1 MRKNQCPRNR
11 QQDRESTKTGN
22 GEKVAEL
29 CRMSCC
35 AVAWRAGRE
44 RRADS
49 WRRGGHSSRSDNA
62 MRKMDIGFWKPGFQ
76 VVSVCPPRSP
86 GRFLAPSGTGLV
98 TLSNRTDSATVD
110 RSTPA
115 PIPPHHH
122 ISMEAKLFS
131 DRESGGELAGSCIFC
146 GAFLGFL
153 PKPRQDSFSN
163 TVSPCMSSFSPFH
176 PPQAAQCRVGH
187 CLAGD
192 VLARIK
198 EAGRCGWKRV
208 WWKPSL
214 RSLGKRKSSGSEKSG
229 ISESLAFMFLL
240 IWVTRRRG
248 DHQAPVR
255 RPLPLDH
262 TRLEIP
268 S

>member
-1 MRKNQCPRNR
+1 MRRNQCPWNR
-11 QQDRESTKTGN
+11 QQDRENTKTGN
-22 GEKVAEL
+22 GEKNAEL

-62 MRKMDIGFWKPGFQ
+62 MRRMDIGFWKPGFQ

-98 TLSNRTDSATVD
+98 TSSNRTDSAAVH
-110 RSTPA
+110 RSMAA

-146 GAFLGFL
+146 RAFSWLSFNGRGGLLFQHCVSMHVIFCGGTPL
-153 PKPRQDSFSN
+153 PKLYSAALAI
-163 TVSPCMSSFSPFH
+163 VS
-176 PPQAAQCRVGH
+176 
-187 CLAGD
+187 
-192 VLARIK
+192 
-198 EAGRCGWKRV
+198 
-208 WWKPSL
+208 
-214 RSLGKRKSSGSEKSG
+214 
-229 ISESLAFMFLL
+229 
-240 IWVTRRRG
+240 
-248 DHQAPVR
+248 
-255 RPLPLDH
+255 
-262 TRLEIP
+262 LEMC
-268 S
+268 

>member
-1 MRKNQCPRNR
+1 MEKKLQSSVGCPAVLWRGARDGRDGQTAGGAEVTALGLIMRCGEWILGSGSRDSRWCQCAP
-11 QQDRESTKTGN
+11 
-22 GEKVAEL
+22 
-29 CRMSCC
+29 
-35 AVAWRAGRE
+35 
-44 RRADS
+44 
-49 WRRGGHSSRSDNA
+49 
-62 MRKMDIGFWKPGFQ
+62 
-76 VVSVCPPRSP
+76 PPRSP

-131 DRESGGELAGSCIFC
+131 DRESGGELAGSCIP
-146 GAFLGFL
+146 G
-153 PKPRQDSFSN
+153 R
-163 TVSPCMSSFSPFH
+163 TPFPTLCLH
-176 PPQAAQCRVGH
+176 ACHLSALSTPPQAAQCRVGH

-214 RSLGKRKSSGSEKSG
+214 RSLGKRKTSGSEKSG